1 MAGAPR
7 YSPAITGIASFL
19 ACFLID
25 SISVCGN
32 VHSHFLFRRKEN
44 ISLAEG
50 EFHLPKADFTF
61 GFAEYFIFYFAKA
74 K

>member
-1 MAGAPR
+1 MTGAPR

-19 ACFLID
+19 ACFFTD

-50 EFHLPKADFTF
+50 EFHLRSKFHIR
-61 GFAEYFIFYFAKA
+61 FAEYFIFYFAKA